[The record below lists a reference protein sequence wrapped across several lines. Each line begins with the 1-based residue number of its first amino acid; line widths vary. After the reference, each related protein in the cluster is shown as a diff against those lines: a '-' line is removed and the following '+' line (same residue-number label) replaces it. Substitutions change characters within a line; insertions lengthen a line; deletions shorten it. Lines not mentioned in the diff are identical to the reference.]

1 MRKQNLTKCEL
12 CPRRC
17 GADRAAGQQ
26 GRCHAPAGL
35 LLARAALHLWEEPC
49 LAGDSGAGTVFFVG
63 CPLGC
68 VYCQNAAIAR
78 GEGGIPVT
86 PERLADIFLELEAK
100 GAKTVDLVTPTH
112 YAHLLAT
119 AIDLARRAG
128 LTLPIVYNCGG
139 YERVETLRTLRG
151 YIDVYMPDLK
161 YADATLAARYS
172 AAPDYPEVARA
183 AIDEMVRQC
192 PHPVIGDDGIMQSG
206 VLVRHLMLPG
216 AYRNSHDVL
225 KYLATTYGDRIFI
238 SLMNQYTPPAGIGER
253 FPELAE
259 PVRERDYRRLVAYAT
274 RLGVTQAYV
283 QEDGTVSESFIPAF
297 DGEGVLPKK

>member
-49 LAGDSGAGTVFFVG
+49 FAGDSGAGTVFFVG

-112 YAHLLAT
+112 YAHLLPT

-161 YADATLAARYS
+161 YADATLAERYS

-192 PHPVIGDDGIMQSG
+192 PRPVIGDDGIMQSG